1 MFILKV
7 FQKNQ
12 RIKDLKKEVAVLK
25 PKEIMNGVSVVLV
38 AGSIAWMVTTLIE
51 VDKRTAVTMVKVEE
65 NHKMIHT
72 LWIDFINRKTIDGN
86 LAGINVPTNNKS
98 TR

>member
-1 MFILKV
+1 M
-7 FQKNQ
+7 
-12 RIKDLKKEVAVLK
+12 EMLK

-38 AGSIAWMVTTLIE
+38 AGSIAWIVTTLIE
-51 VDKRTAVTMVKVEE
+51 VDKKTAVTMVKVEE
-65 NHKMIHT
+65 NHKMLHT

>member
-1 MFILKV
+1 MCILKA

-12 RIKDLKKEVAVLK
+12 RIIDLKEEVAVLK
-25 PKEIMNGVSVVLV
+25 PKEIMNGVSIVLV

>member
-1 MFILKV
+1 LWFSSTFTTV
-7 FQKNQ
+7 T
-12 RIKDLKKEVAVLK
+12 A
-25 PKEIMNGVSVVLV
+25 VLV
-38 AGSIAWMVTTLIE
+38 AGSIAWIVTTLIE
-51 VDKRTAVTMVKVEE
+51 VDKRTAVTVVKVEE
-65 NHKMIHT
+65 NHKMLHT

>member
-1 MFILKV
+1 ML
-7 FQKNQ
+7 
-12 RIKDLKKEVAVLK
+12 RAKDM
-25 PKEIMNGVSVVLV
+25 INGISVVLV
-38 AGSIAWMVTTLIE
+38 AGSIAWIVTTLIE
-51 VDKRTAVTMVKVEE
+51 VDKRTAVTVVKVEE
-65 NHKMIHT
+65 NHKMLHT

>member
-1 MFILKV
+1 M
-7 FQKNQ
+7 
-12 RIKDLKKEVAVLK
+12 LK

-38 AGSIAWMVTTLIE
+38 AGSIAWIVTTLIE
-51 VDKRTAVTMVKVEE
+51 VDKRTAVTVVKVEE
-65 NHKMIHT
+65 NHKMLHT

-98 TR
+98 TRYKEVEC

>member
-1 MFILKV
+1 MYIPKV
-7 FQKNQ
+7 LQKSQ
-12 RIKDLKKEVAVLK
+12 RIIDLKKEVVVLK
-25 PKEIMNGVSVVLV
+25 PKEIMNGVSIVLV

-65 NHKMIHT
+65 NHKMLHT

-86 LAGINVPTNNKS
+86 LAGFNVPTNNKT

>member
-1 MFILKV
+1 MYIPKV
-7 FQKNQ
+7 LQKSQ
-12 RIKDLKKEVAVLK
+12 RIIDLKKEVVVLK
-25 PKEIMNGVSVVLV
+25 PKEIMNGVSIVLV

>member
-1 MFILKV
+1 MYIPKV
-7 FQKNQ
+7 LQKSQ
-12 RIKDLKKEVAVLK
+12 RIIDLKEEVEVLK
-25 PKEIMNGVSVVLV
+25 PKEIMNGVSIVLV
-38 AGSIAWMVTTLIE
+38 AGSIGWMVTTLIE

-65 NHKMIHT
+65 NHKMLHT

-86 LAGINVPTNNKS
+86 LAGFNVPTNNKT

>member
-1 MFILKV
+1 MYTLKV

-12 RIKDLKKEVAVLK
+12 RITDLKEEAVVLK
-25 PKEIMNGVSVVLV
+25 PKEIMNGVSIVLV

>member
-1 MFILKV
+1 MWILKV
-7 FQKNQ
+7 FHQRQK
-12 RIKDLKKEVAVLK
+12 IIDLKKEVVVLK
-25 PKEIMNGVSVVLV
+25 PKEIMNGVSIVLV
-38 AGSIAWMVTTLIE
+38 AGSIGWMVTTLIE

-65 NHKMIHT
+65 NHKMLHT

-86 LAGINVPTNNKS
+86 LAGFNVPTNNKT